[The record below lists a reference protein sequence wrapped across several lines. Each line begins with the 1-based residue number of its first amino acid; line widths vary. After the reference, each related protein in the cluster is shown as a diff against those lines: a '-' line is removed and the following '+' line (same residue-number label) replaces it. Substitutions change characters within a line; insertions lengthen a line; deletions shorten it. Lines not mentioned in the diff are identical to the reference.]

1 MPLCPDHNALFVHI
15 PKTGGQSLSR
25 VMTHADAPQVLETLG
40 DDYNRHHLP
49 AELMR
54 ARMPAFDSYFRFAVV
69 RNPWDRLVSEYHYR
83 VQHTGGHFPYLIPEP
98 VPTDPSFD
106 WFVRRLESVDLSRL
120 RHVEGCHLYPQS
132 AYLYSA
138 DHRLLVDLLCRFE
151 TYGADVRAALERAGC
166 LSAGADPLSA
176 LNTSRH
182 APYQAYYC
190 RVTRELVGRR
200 YKEDVERFGYKFEG

>member
-15 PKTGGQSLSR
+15 PKTGGTSVNR
-25 VMTHADAPQVLETLG
+25 VMTHAAAPLNPDG
-40 DDYNRHHLP
+40 DSDVDNLHHLT
-49 AELMR
+49 AAVLR
-54 ARMPAFDSYFRFAVV
+54 ARLPAFDSYFRFAVV

-83 VQHTGGHFPYLIPEP
+83 TQHAGGHFPYLAPEP
-98 VPTDPSFD
+98 VPADPSFD

-132 AYLYSA
+132 AYLCSA

-166 LSAGADPLSA
+166 LSAGAAPLSA

-182 APYQAYYC
+182 APYQAYYDA
-190 RVTRELVGRR
+190 VTRELVGRR
-200 YKEDVERFGYKFEG
+200 YKEDVVRFGYRFDG